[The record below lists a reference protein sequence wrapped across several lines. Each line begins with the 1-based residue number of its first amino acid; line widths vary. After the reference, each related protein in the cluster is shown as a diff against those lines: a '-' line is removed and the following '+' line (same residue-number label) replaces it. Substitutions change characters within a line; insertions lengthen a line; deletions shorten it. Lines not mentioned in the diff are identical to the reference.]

1 MPDQVEIRPLSSTDV
16 SGVVTLWNQTLTAH
30 PITQERFNSLF
41 FSDVTGIPKLK
52 HSSFVAVTDQIVGVV
67 IAYQRNL
74 PAPGLGLEPELGYL
88 TAVAIAPSHQRQ
100 GIGSKLLKTA
110 IADLNANQ
118 ILLCGR
124 TGSAPAATFPGI
136 DLDNYPAALEFFLN
150 NEFIREA
157 KAHSMSREI
166 NSEIKLDLASNIE
179 FVTEIDPAVL
189 YEFASAAFPGDWADV
204 AIAKLN
210 QDPTELAV
218 VTVDQN
224 YAGFAVWNQGWFGP
238 IGVAEEFRKYGLG
251 SLLVENAINNMYSR
265 GIDRIWFN
273 WADEWV
279 VPFYQRLGF
288 VINRNY
294 QRMKR
299 TITKK

>member
-1 MPDQVEIRPLSSTDV
+1 MADQVEIRPLSSTDV
-16 SGVVTLWNQTLTAH
+16 SEVVTLWNQTLVAH
-30 PITQERFNSLF
+30 PMTQERFNSLF

-52 HSSFVAVTDQIVGVV
+52 HSSYVAVADQIVGVV

-74 PAPGLGLEPELGYL
+74 PAPGLGLEPDLGYL
-88 TAVAIAPSHQRQ
+88 TAVAVNPAQQRQ
-100 GIGSKLLKTA
+100 GIGSKLLQRA
-110 IADLNANQ
+110 ISNLAVAE
-118 ILLCGR
+118 ILLSGR
-124 TGSAPAATFPGI
+124 TGSAPAAAFPGI
-136 DLDNYPAALEFFLN
+136 DLDNYPTAVEFFLKN
-150 NEFIREA
+150 GFNPEA

-166 NSEIKLDLASNIE
+166 NAEINLEHAPNIA
-179 FVTEIDPAVL
+179 FATEIDPAKL
-189 YEFASAAFPGDWADV
+189 TEFASAAFPGDWADV
-204 AIAKLN
+204 ALAKLN

-218 VTVDQN
+218 ITVDQN

-251 SLLVENAINNMYSR
+251 SLLVENAINQMHQR
-265 GIDRIWFN
+265 GIDQIWFN

-294 QRMKR
+294 QRMKWQS
-299 TITKK
+299 